1 MAPALLILLGAAAI
15 LRADGTPDD
24 VSLLPPVNFT
34 IKVTGLA
41 QVLLSWKPNP
51 EQERKGV
58 QLGYHLRV
66 HTPQDDDFE
75 LKHTGRRYEAALH
88 RGFSASVRTILWE
101 RRPSPASRW
110 VSAELR
116 APPGSPG
123 TSAVNLTCVTN
134 TAAGG
139 HPESRP
145 YRVSLRC
152 AWRAGEEAPSD
163 TQYFLYYR
171 YGSRT
176 EACREYGQDALR
188 RNVACWFPATSIDGK
203 GQDALAVGVSGSSLR
218 AAIRPYDRLF
228 ALHEIDQVNPPG
240 NVTAEMDGTRLSV
253 RWEKPVSAFPG
264 HCWDYE
270 VKIYGRRRGY
280 VQIENTTAN
289 KFNTTVSDVSRYCV
303 VVRAAVSST
312 CRRQGLWSAWSQ
324 PVGTGQDEQKPW
336 TEWLLI
342 PLTASLC
349 AAFVCSLSRRT
360 GHVCTKLFPPVPG
373 PKSDIGDLVAT
384 VNYEKGGSGETESDV
399 LSYVAVDE
407 EPEVLEDLV
416 F

>member
-228 ALHEIDQVNPPG
+228 ALHEI
-240 NVTAEMDGTRLSV
+240 
-253 RWEKPVSAFPG
+253 
-264 HCWDYE
+264 
-270 VKIYGRRRGY
+270 
-280 VQIENTTAN
+280 
-289 KFNTTVSDVSRYCV
+289 
-303 VVRAAVSST
+303 
-312 CRRQGLWSAWSQ
+312 
-324 PVGTGQDEQKPW
+324 GQDEQKPW